1 VAPNGGLGS
10 PLISLGLSAPLGH
23 AEIRSPSNQGKA
35 LSRLSQNGS
44 RTTNF
49 DEAVAGYHPE
59 ASTAFSDGEATQASL
74 TAA

>member
-1 VAPNGGLGS
+1 MR
-10 PLISLGLSAPLGH
+10 
-23 AEIRSPSNQGKA
+23 RSDLQSNQGKA
-35 LSRLSQNGS
+35 LSRLSQNES